1 MVLIFTSRLVGT
13 ILRTTFVLRTSK
25 IHKAIDLR
33 NQGLKF
39 KEISELVDV
48 PKHLLTKEMNRVQ
61 IIKGFQYEI
70 FPTKEQA
77 EYIQKHFD
85 AARFVYNWGL
95 REKTKWYNYYKI
107 VKQNERL
114 EKAGS
119 LTSEESLAAEKIKKD
134 RTKIYKN

>member
-1 MVLIFTSRLVGT
+1 
-13 ILRTTFVLRTSK
+13 LRTSK

-77 EYIQKHFD
+77 EYIPQHDVKGS
-85 AARFVYNWGL
+85 ALAICKKPPQGL
-95 REKTKWYNYYKI
+95 TQEN
-107 VKQNERL
+107 
-114 EKAGS
+114 S
-119 LTSEESLAAEKIKKD
+119 LLIQL
-134 RTKIYKN
+134 